1 VDWRNI
7 IGRNIIDT
15 VLKDLKSI
23 ENIEGVIF
31 IYSLWEGYLPDDSLK
46 KMIRFIKKK
55 NMKFFRFI
63 LLYKR

>member
-1 VDWRNI
+1 VDW
-7 IGRNIIDT
+7 RNIIDT

-23 ENIEGVIF
+23 ENIEGGIF
-31 IYSLWEGYLPDDSLK
+31 IYSLLEGYLQDDALK

>member
-1 VDWRNI
+1 MDWRNI

-15 VLKDLKSI
+15 VLKDLKSVKK
-23 ENIEGVIF
+23 IEGATF
-31 IYSLWEGYLPDDSLK
+31 IYSLWEGYLQDDALK

>member
-7 IGRNIIDT
+7 IGRDIIDT

-23 ENIEGVIF
+23 ENIEGAIF
-31 IYSLWEGYLPDDSLK
+31 IYSLLEGYLQDDALK

-55 NMKFFRFI
+55 NMKFFRII